1 MRTGVSKPPARGESL
16 RGLFAAI
23 QEALAHGEPV
33 ALCTV
38 VKAEGG
44 APREP
49 GAKML
54 VCADGT
60 TLGTVGGGAMEADV
74 ARQALEALRQ
84 NASCL
89 ADYTLR
95 DEGADPGICGG
106 QASIFIDVLTP
117 APTLLIV
124 GAGHIGQMLAQ
135 MGRLQGYRIA
145 VCDDRAE
152 YANPETLPAADRI
165 LAGPLPEVLTDIAIT
180 PHTYV
185 VIVTRGHKDDEA
197 ALGYLL
203 DKGAGYLGMI
213 GSTRKVR
220 TVFEHLRAAG
230 ATEEQ
235 LARVRAPIGLRIG
248 AQTPAEIALCIL
260 AEILQVRRGGD
271 AQSLSMTPPPGQLTR
286 PTNGEK

>member
-1 MRTGVSKPPARGESL
+1 VNAL
-16 RGLFAAI
+16 LAAI

-38 VKAEGG
+38 VQAEGST
-44 APREP
+44 PRGP

-54 VCADGT
+54 VRADGT
-60 TLGTVGGGAMEADV
+60 TLGSVGGGAVEADV
-74 ARQALEALRQ
+74 TRQALEILRGG
-84 NASCL
+84 ASRL

-95 DEGADPGICGG
+95 DEGDPGICGG
-106 QASIFIDVLTP
+106 QVTVFIDALAP

-124 GAGHIGQMLAQ
+124 GAGHVGQMVAQ
-135 MGRLQGYRIA
+135 MGRLQGYRVV

-165 LAGPLPEVLTDIAIT
+165 LVGPLPDVLADVPIT
-180 PHTYV
+180 SDTCA

-213 GSTRKVR
+213 GSTRKVQ

-235 LARVRAPIGLRIG
+235 LARVHAPIGLRIG

-260 AEILQVRRGGD
+260 AEILLVRRSGD
-271 AQSLSMTPPPGQLTR
+271 PTR
-286 PTNGEK
+286 PRLDGQPLNTSPP